1 MLFDVMINSIGRS
14 DNPSVRVYN
23 DSEYLR
29 PKGGVYDFVAGS
41 TDGVGATLGGASLS
55 GGAVDNGN
63 NRYAGVTGDI
73 AGLKLEMPNN
83 VSSATIY
90 YGESFLSKLTSYL
103 DDVTSPVGTL
113 AKSTVE
119 ANSSISEYNE
129 EMMKIDDKIA
139 SLTDRYMTQFSAM
152 ESAVTSFKKTGEF
165 LTGFIDSLKSK

>member
-1 MLFDVMINSIGRS
+1 M
-14 DNPSVRVYN
+14 RVYN

-29 PKGGVYDFVAGS
+29 PKEVYDFVAGS

-103 DDVTSPVGTL
+103 DDVTSQVGTL
-113 AKSTVE
+113 AKALLRPIHLYQNIT
-119 ANSSISEYNE
+119 
-129 EMMKIDDKIA
+129 
-139 SLTDRYMTQFSAM
+139 
-152 ESAVTSFKKTGEF
+152 KK
-165 LTGFIDSLKSK
+165 